1 MNLVIVCVV
10 AAGLLVFCGAELTA
24 QPAQPAVGGGAQT
37 ALQAAGGG
45 AQMASQAAKPAA
57 SPLPAAPQPA
67 APLRFFFV
75 ADVHSR
81 HAHLERFLEDV
92 ERERPVL
99 VLEGGDF
106 VHDGTAAEF
115 RRAAAYRASLDIPW
129 YGVLGNHDVVLRGP
143 FAVPPAEIPEV
154 QSFSH
159 GAVRFI
165 LLDNHDE
172 ELSESQFQWLEAEL
186 EAHAGQSIVVAMH
199 VPALVSREPAAVRL
213 RRLAPFRL
221 ASPVMQDSAQVRR
234 FTTLM
239 ERHGVALVLAGHTH
253 YPDRVTRGGVEYI
266 TAGAAGGLTPGLG
279 IANEYLDVLLDG
291 REVRVRRVE
300 IGRPA
305 HDPVSLVARVFRF
318 YADLNGFN
326 HAVQG
331 WNYVPSASVQFRGA
345 VSRTEFDGGETVMVS
360 GTASF
365 ERLLGVRGRHG
376 FISDVGLSAGSRALT
391 THLGAGYKLRPV
403 GDYNRNLYVAGVAT
417 TNAGILHASP
427 AAGVGA
433 QLGVGFEWLGVTG
446 ELSWHRATN
455 LSATAVSI
463 GHRF

>member
-1 MNLVIVCVV
+1 MKRVFVCAL
-10 AAGLLVFCGAELTA
+10 AAGLLVRGGVETMAQQALSVAGAAPETA
-24 QPAQPAVGGGAQT
+24 SSQPAE
-37 ALQAAGGG
+37 
-45 AQMASQAAKPAA
+45 
-57 SPLPAAPQPA
+57 
-67 APLRFFFV
+67 PLRFFFV

-81 HAHLERFLEDV
+81 HAQLERFLEDV
-92 ERERPVL
+92 ERERPAL

-115 RRAAAYRASLDIPW
+115 RRAAAYRARATTPW
-129 YGVLGNHDVVLRGP
+129 YGVVGNHDVVLRGP
-143 FAVPPAEIPEV
+143 FAAPPPEIPEV

-172 ELSESQFQWLEAEL
+172 DISGSQFQWLEAEL
-186 EAHAGQSIVVAMH
+186 EAHTGQSMVVVMH
-199 VPALVSREPAAVRL
+199 VPALVSRKPVAVRL
-213 RRLAPFRL
+213 RGLVPFQL
-221 ASPVMQDSAQVRR
+221 ASPVMQDSVQVRR
-234 FTTLM
+234 FTSLM

-253 YPDRVTRGGVEYI
+253 YPDRVERGGVAYI

-279 IANEYLDVLLDG
+279 IANEYLDVVLDG
-291 REVRVRRVE
+291 GEVRVRRVVM
-300 IGRPA
+300 GPPTR
-305 HDPVSLVARVFRF
+305 DPVSLVARVFRF

-326 HAVQG
+326 HAAQG
-331 WNYVPSASVQFRGA
+331 WNYVPSVSVQLRGA
-345 VSRTEFDGGETVMVS
+345 VSRMESDAGESVMVA

-376 FISDVGLSAGSRALT
+376 FISDVGVSAGSRALT
-391 THLGAGYKLRPV
+391 THLTAGYKLRPV

-417 TNAGILHASP
+417 SNVGVLHASP

-433 QLGVGFEWLGVTG
+433 QLGVGFEWRGVTG

-455 LSATAVSI
+455 LSATTVSI

>member
-1 MNLVIVCVV
+1 MKLVIVCAL
-10 AAGLLVFCGAELTA
+10 AAGLLAFCAVETTA
-24 QPAQPAVGGGAQT
+24 QQV
-37 ALQAAGGG
+37 LSAAGAAPEG
-45 AQMASQAAKPAA
+45 AWQAG
-57 SPLPAAPQPA
+57 AAPQPA
-67 APLRFFFV
+67 TPQAASPQPSAPLRFFFV

-81 HAHLERFLEDV
+81 HAQLERFLEDV
-92 ERERPVL
+92 ERERPAL

-115 RRAAAYRASLDIPW
+115 RRAAAYRAQVTTPW
-129 YGVLGNHDVVLRGP
+129 HGVLGNHDVVLRGP
-143 FAVPPAEIPEV
+143 FVAPPPVIPEV

-165 LLDNHDE
+165 LLDNHDGDI
-172 ELSESQFQWLEAEL
+172 SESQFQWMEAEL
-186 EAHAGQSIVVAMH
+186 EAHAGQSIVVVMH
-199 VPALVSREPAAVRL
+199 VPALVSRKPAAVRL
-213 RRLAPFRL
+213 RSLVPFRL
-221 ASPVMQDSAQVRR
+221 ASPVMQDSVQVRR
-234 FTTLM
+234 FTALM

-253 YPDRVTRGGVEYI
+253 YPDHVERGGVEYI

-279 IANEYLDVLLDG
+279 IANEYLDVVLDEG
-291 REVRVRRVE
+291 EVRVRRVV
-300 IGRPA
+300 IGPPTR
-305 HDPVSLVARVFRF
+305 DPVSLVARVFRF

-326 HAVQG
+326 HGAQG
-331 WNYVPSASVQFRGA
+331 WNYVPSVSVQLRSSL
-345 VSRTEFDGGETVMVS
+345 SRTESDAGEIVMVS

-376 FISDVGLSAGSRALT
+376 FISDVGVSAGSRALT
-391 THLGAGYKLRPV
+391 THLTAGYKLRPV
-403 GDYNRNLYVAGVAT
+403 GDYNRNVYVAGVAT

-433 QLGVGFEWLGVTG
+433 QLGVGFEWRGVTG

>member
-1 MNLVIVCVV
+1 MKLVIASVL
-10 AAGLLVFCGAELTA
+10 ATGLLVFCGVETMA
-24 QPAQPAVGGGAQT
+24 QQALSAAGAAPEGAWQAGAAPQSAT
-37 ALQAAGGG
+37 PQAA
-45 AQMASQAAKPAA
+45 P
-57 SPLPAAPQPA
+57 PQPA

-81 HAHLERFLEDV
+81 HAQLERFLEDV
-92 ERERPVL
+92 GRERPAL

-115 RRAAAYRASLDIPW
+115 RRAAAYRARVSTPW

-143 FAVPPAEIPEV
+143 FAAPPAEIPEV

-172 ELSESQFQWLEAEL
+172 DLSESQFQWLEAEL
-186 EAHAGQSIVVAMH
+186 EAHAGQSMVVVMH
-199 VPALVSREPAAVRL
+199 VPALVSRKPAAVRL
-213 RRLAPFRL
+213 RGLVPFRL
-221 ASPVMQDSAQVRR
+221 ESPVMQDSAQVRR
-234 FTTLM
+234 FTSLM
-239 ERHGVALVLAGHTH
+239 ERHGVVLVLAGHTH
-253 YPDRVTRGGVEYI
+253 YPDRVERGGVEYV

-291 REVRVRRVE
+291 RDVRVRRVI
-300 IGRPA
+300 IGRPS
-305 HDPVSLVARVFRF
+305 HDPVSLVVRVFRF
-318 YADLNGFN
+318 YAELNGSN
-326 HAVQG
+326 HAAQG
-331 WNYVPSASVQFRGA
+331 WSYVPSASVQVRSS
-345 VSRTEFDGGETVMVS
+345 VSRTESDAAETVMVS

-365 ERLLGVRGRHG
+365 ERLLGARGRHG

-391 THLGAGYKLRPV
+391 THLAAGYKLRPV
-403 GDYNRNLYVAGVAT
+403 GDYNRNLYVASVAT
-417 TNAGILHASP
+417 TNAGVLDASP
-427 AAGVGA
+427 TLGVGA
-433 QLGVGFEWLGVTG
+433 QLGVGFEWRGVTG